1 MYNSKRVMSETKV
14 AIVTGSN
21 QGIGWEIVRN
31 LCEKF
36 PGVVYLT
43 SRDCKKGEDAVK
55 ALNKLSLR
63 PEYHQL
69 DVLDKESIAR
79 FAKFIKDKHG
89 GIDVL
94 VNNAAIAYQ
103 VDSPEP
109 FGEQAEVTLATNY
122 CGLLAVCHALYPLLR
137 PHARV
142 VNLSSCEGHLS
153 KIPGQTVR
161 DRLQDPNLTEE
172 RLTSLVKEFI
182 ESAKAGTYNEVGWG
196 RSSYRVSKNAVN
208 ALTFLQQRIFDQDPR
223 SDIVVNAVHPGFCTT
238 NITQY
243 KGVLTP
249 QQGADAPTY
258 LALLP
263 PNIPQP
269 RGQYVWKDRTVVSW
283 VEPLKEKF

>member
-1 MYNSKRVMSETKV
+1 MPHTKV

-21 QGIGWEIVRN
+21 QGIGLEIVKN

-36 PGVVYLT
+36 PGVVFLT
-43 SRDCKKGEDAVK
+43 SRDIRKGEDAVE
-55 ALNKLSLR
+55 ALKKLSLK

-79 FAKFIKDKHG
+79 FAKFIKEKYG

-109 FGEQAEVTLATNY
+109 FGEQAEVTLTTNY
-122 CGLLAVCHALYPLLR
+122 FGLLAVCHALFPLLR

-142 VNLSSCEGHLS
+142 VNLSSSEGHLS
-153 KIPGQTVR
+153 KIPGEAIR
-161 DRLQDPNLTEE
+161 DRLRDPDLTEE
-172 RLTSLVKEFI
+172 GLTCLVKEFI
-182 ESAKAGTYNEVGWG
+182 DSAKAGTYNETGWG

-208 ALTFLQQRIFDQDPR
+208 ALTFLQQKAFDRDSR

-238 NITQY
+238 NMTRH

-249 QQGADAPTY
+249 QQGADAPAY

-263 PNIPQP
+263 PNVSQP
-269 RGQYVWKDRTVVSW
+269 RGQYVWKDRTIVSW
-283 VEPLKEKF
+283 IEPLKERF